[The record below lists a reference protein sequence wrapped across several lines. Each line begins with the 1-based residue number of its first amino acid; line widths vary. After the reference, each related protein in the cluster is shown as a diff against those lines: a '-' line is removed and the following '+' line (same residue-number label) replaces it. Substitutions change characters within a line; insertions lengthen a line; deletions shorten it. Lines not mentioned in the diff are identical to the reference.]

1 MSNFQEW
8 CVNVLPFIEAAASGE
23 TIQARPLINADEGW
37 SELDSFPMCFPVT
50 TMDFD
55 NYDYRI
61 KPRTIMIGDI
71 EVPEP
76 MREAPK
82 SGNWYYAPTPNQ
94 YMAPIVAHLWVGSQS
109 DLSRIES
116 GLCHD
121 SFCAAVLHHEA
132 LIALTA
138 KKVQAMSDKMRDEFE
153 AWWRGRFHQGFGKK
167 ENGEY
172 GFPYAENAWQAWQAS
187 RTAMVG
193 GGVAMGE

>member
-1 MSNFQEW
+1 MGNFQEW
-8 CVNVLPFIEAAASGE
+8 CVKVLPFIQATASGE
-23 TIQARPLINADEGW
+23 VVQARPIKHADEMW
-37 SELDSFPMCFPVT
+37 DDIASSPMCFPVT

-76 MREAPK
+76 LSGRPK
-82 SGNWYYAPTPNQ
+82 NGNWYYAPTPNQ

-121 SFCAAVLHHEA
+121 SFSAAVLHHEA
-132 LIALTA
+132 LTTLTA
-138 KKVQAMSDKMRDEFE
+138 KKD
-153 AWWRGRFHQGFGKK
+153 
-167 ENGEY
+167 
-172 GFPYAENAWQAWQAS
+172 AS
-187 RTAMVG
+187 H
-193 GGVAMGE
+193 E